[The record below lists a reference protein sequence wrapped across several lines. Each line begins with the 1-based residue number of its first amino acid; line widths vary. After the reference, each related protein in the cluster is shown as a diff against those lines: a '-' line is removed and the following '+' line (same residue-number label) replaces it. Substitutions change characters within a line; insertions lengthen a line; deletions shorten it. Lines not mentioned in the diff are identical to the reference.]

1 MSFLIQMEITK
12 KAAAR
17 KEKEDNRRKRSTE
30 DEPLRKKYKPNKK
43 KTINLISY
51 FKAKTTHFSEKRQDV
66 FKLRLQQGDFPGL
79 CMV

>member
-1 MSFLIQMEITK
+1 MSFLIEVEITK

-30 DEPLRKKYKPNKK
+30 DEPPRKYKPNKK

-66 FKLRLQQGDFPGL
+66 FKLRLQRGDFPGL